1 MPVLHLKVCKDVRR
15 QAAKMLGLT
24 EEDGGRGDKPDT
36 RKVEEEVKSCLK
48 GKYDDAYD
56 VFAYV
61 DKRSVGK
68 LAMDE
73 FVSALVDLLPP
84 NIERRKCRRLAKL
97 LARDGQ
103 VDYHEFLVMPRPP

>member
-1 MPVLHLKVCKDVRR
+1 
-15 QAAKMLGLT
+15 MLGLT

-61 DKRSVGK
+61 DKRNVGK
-68 LAMDE
+68 LATDE

-103 VDYHEFLVMPRPP
+103 VDYHEFLVMPQPLDNRF